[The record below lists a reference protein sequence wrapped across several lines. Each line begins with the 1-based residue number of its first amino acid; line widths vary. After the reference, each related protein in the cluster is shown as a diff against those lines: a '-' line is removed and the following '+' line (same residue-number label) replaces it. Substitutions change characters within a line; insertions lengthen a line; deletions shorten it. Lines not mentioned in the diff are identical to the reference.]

1 MDTKRVT
8 RTRHKLVKYGIC
20 LTECFS
26 NQNQHTNIIIFRWD
40 TSNYHTDLS
49 AAVLSTS
56 SVVFYVSCLWIPKFP
71 PKFLDFPR
79 TGIVASQWQGMEK
92 RILGRKW
99 PNANDMEGFGV
110 FVVSSGFRKQTSY
123 LFLLQYKDLNFI
135 RLYFLKKFKFKL
147 LLSQTAIFNMKNE
160 CKAGGFF

>member
-1 MDTKRVT
+1 MNYIMTFLNISIKFRLSL
-8 RTRHKLVKYGIC
+8 RLKKFHNRHKLIKYGIC

-49 AAVLSTS
+49 SCSIYQLCGFLCVW
-56 SVVFYVSCLWIPKFP
+56 VISCLWILEFP

-79 TGIVASQWQGMEK
+79 TGIVPSQWQGMEK
-92 RILGRKW
+92 RILGTKW
-99 PNANDMEGFGV
+99 PNANDMEGFSV

-135 RLYFLKKFKFKL
+135 RLYFVKE
-147 LLSQTAIFNMKNE
+147 I
-160 CKAGGFF
+160 